1 MLTDS
6 NIRFVYNGTPG
17 VALVW
22 VIDGDCIYDLPL
34 SAQNAVIFE
43 TADEVLDVSE
53 QYPNHNGITVQ
64 FKKDGEVMEEFQTSE
79 YFGSCLLSNPQVLRL
94 SDYPYG
100 KYVESPDARFE
111 NGQFIILNRDMTE
124 LLEF

>member
-17 VALVW
+17 VPLVW

-34 SAQNAVIFE
+34 SAENAAMFE
-43 TADEVLDVSE
+43 TADEILDVSS
-53 QYPNHNGITVQ
+53 QYPNHVGITVQ
-64 FKKDGEVMEEFQTSE
+64 FKKDGQVIEEFQTSE
-79 YFGSCLLSNPQVLRL
+79 YFGSCLLSSPQVLRL
-94 SDYPYG
+94 TDYPYG
-100 KYVESPDARFE
+100 KYVESPNARFE
-111 NGQFIILNRDMTE
+111 DGKFIILNRDMTE